1 MSPTAPEEHALV
13 LVRNRRYV
21 VRRVSE
27 SKLGADVSDTLSEHR
42 LQHLLE
48 LRAIDDDAGGEDIEV
63 VWELEPGAR
72 LIESTDLPEG
82 AAFDPPDR
90 LDAFMDAIRWGV
102 LSAGD
107 RKTLHAPFRSGIE
120 HEAYQL
126 DPVVRALAMPR
137 VNLLIADDVGLG
149 KTVETGLVIQELLLR
164 HRARNVLVVCPAGL
178 QLQWRDQMR
187 DKFGLD
193 FRIVDA
199 DLLRSLRR
207 SRGLQA
213 NPWNHFP
220 RLITSIDFLKRPQ
233 PFRRMRDLLP
243 APSQVAFPRK
253 FDLLVVDEAH
263 NVVDS
268 GGGTSLRASTIATLA
283 PHFEHRIF
291 LTATPHNGYSES
303 FQALLA
309 LVDDQRFHRH
319 LPPDH
324 GQLHRVMIRRLK
336 TDIVNDLGE
345 PRFPK
350 RRLVPLRVEWPDTE
364 RAAHRALHEYTER
377 QTQSGDAEERRVAE
391 FLVKILK
398 KRFFSSPEAFRTTL
412 EGHVQALTRP
422 TPSAHDATRP
432 TIPRS
437 VLSRHLDEF
446 LADDA
451 EYTNED
457 DEQREAAVVETV
469 NLATRALPGV
479 SPMDRALLDQ
489 LTAYARSAAARPDAK
504 ARRLVDFLREQRA
517 TAPDRRVIVFT
528 EYRATQK
535 WLLALLVAERLG
547 DAETIDL
554 IYGGMDPDE
563 REAVKASFQADPA
576 VSPLRI
582 LLATDAASEGV
593 DLQNWCAD
601 LVHYEIPWNPNRME
615 QRNGRIDRH
624 GQRDLTGVRIH
635 HFVGA
640 GFEDVEKLRAS
651 GAEVKVG
658 ELEGDLE
665 FLFRAAVKMETIRR
679 DLHGKVGPVLA
690 EQVEEAMLG
699 RRRRLDTQKAEESSA
714 AAQALLRSERS
725 LRETLR
731 TMAHQLDE
739 TRVALHLT
747 PDRVEMVVRVGL
759 ELARQPPLQLVP
771 GPAGLPVGARVFRL
785 PALTGSWAAC
795 SEGLAHPHT
804 HVLRPLTFDADTIRG
819 RDDLVLAHLNHRLVQ
834 MCLRLLR
841 AEVWADSSQRTL
853 ERISARLVDDAVS
866 SGPALVAWSR
876 LVVYGA
882 DHERLH
888 EELMPTAGLVVDGRF
903 KAGNVRDAE
912 RLAVVEGRDVVPAAF
927 AEGLRRRWPEMV
939 DPVRKAITRRAAD
952 RAEQVYRDLA
962 KLAGDEQA
970 RVRAL
975 LEEFRRQLDVVLT
988 DGPVAQT
995 ATPLLPGLEL
1005 NDPLAEVRRHG
1016 DALRRRRDAIDD
1028 EIVRETERIQRRFA
1042 KLEWRVFPVAVTFLV
1057 PARSAR

>member
-1 MSPTAPEEHALV
+1 MSPTAPEQDALV

-21 VRRVSE
+21 VRGVAVSE
-27 SKLGADVSDTLSEHR
+27 LGADVSAAVSEHR
-42 LQHLLE
+42 RQHLLH
-48 LRAIDDDAGGEDIEV
+48 LRAIDDDAGRDDLEV

-82 AAFDPPDR
+82 SAFDPPAR

-102 LSAGD
+102 LAAGD

-178 QLQWRDQMR
+178 LLQWRDQMR

-199 DLLRSLRR
+199 ELLRSLRR
-207 SRGLQA
+207 SRGLNA
-213 NPWNHFP
+213 NPWDHFP

-243 APSQVAFPRK
+243 APGQPAFPRR

-263 NVVDS
+263 NVVDA
-268 GGGTSLRASTIATLA
+268 GGGTSLRANTIAALA

-309 LVDDQRFHRH
+309 LVDDQRFHRD

-324 GQLHRVMIRRLK
+324 AQLHRVMIRRLK
-336 TDIVNDLGE
+336 TDIVDDLGE

-350 RRLVPLRVEWPDTE
+350 RRLVPLRVEWPEAE
-364 RAAHRALHEYTER
+364 RAAHRALHAYTER
-377 QTQSGDAEERRVAE
+377 RTREADPDERRVAE

-412 EGHVQALTRP
+412 EGHLLALTQPASAAPRP
-422 TPSAHDATRP
+422 NVS
-432 TIPRS
+432 RS

-451 EYTNED
+451 EYTTED
-457 DEQREAAVVETV
+457 DDLRESAVAETV
-469 NLATRALPGV
+469 TVATHALP
-479 SPMDRALLDQ
+479 SIAPRDRALLDE
-489 LTAYARSAAARPDAK
+489 LMAFARTAAGRPDAK
-504 ARRLVDFLREQRA
+504 ARCLVEFLRAQRKA
-517 TAPDRRVIVFT
+517 SPDRRVIVFT

-535 WLLALLVAERLG
+535 WLLGILVAEGLG

-554 IYGGMDPDE
+554 IYGGMEPDK

-624 GQRDLTGVRIH
+624 GQRDRTGVRIH

-640 GFEDVEKLRAS
+640 GFEDVETLRAS

-690 EQVEEAMLG
+690 EQVEQAMLG
-699 RRRRLDTQKAEESSA
+699 RRRRLDTHRAEETSA
-714 AAQALLRSERS
+714 AAQALLRSERN

-731 TMAHQLDE
+731 NMAHQLDE
-739 TRVALHLT
+739 TRAALHLT
-747 PDRVEMVVRVGL
+747 PDRIETVVRVGL
-759 ELARQPPLQLVP
+759 ELARQPPLEPL
-771 GPAGLPVGARVFRL
+771 GAHASGARVFRL

-804 HVLRPLTFDADTIRG
+804 HALRPVTFDPEAIRG
-819 RDDLVLAHLNHRLVQ
+819 RDDVVLAHLNHRLVQ

-841 AEVWADSSQRTL
+841 AEVWADPGQRRL
-853 ERISARLVDDAVS
+853 QRISARLVDDAVAA
-866 SGPALVAWSR
+866 GPAVLAWSR
-876 LVVYGA
+876 LVIYGA

-888 EELMPTAGLVVDGRF
+888 EELMPTAGLVVEGRF
-903 KAGNVRDAE
+903 KPGNVRDAE
-912 RLAVVEGRDVVPAAF
+912 RLSSVEGRGEVPAPF
-927 AEGLRRRWPEMV
+927 ADGLRRLWPDMV
-939 DPVRKAITRRAAD
+939 EPVRKAITRRAGE
-952 RAEQVYRDLA
+952 RAEQVYRELA
-962 KLAGDEQA
+962 KLAEDEQA

-975 LEEFRRQLDVVLT
+975 LEEFRRQLDSVLNE
-988 DGPVAQT
+988 GPVAET
-995 ATPLLPGLEL
+995 AALLLPLPGLEAA
-1005 NDPLAEVRRHG
+1005 DPLADVRRHA
-1016 DALRRRRDAIDD
+1016 DALRRRRESIDD
-1028 EIVRETERIQRRFA
+1028 EIARETERIERRFA

-1057 PARSAR
+1057 PGRSAR